1 MRRFPLLLVLMA
13 SVAAAQVPTPETFL
27 GYALGE
33 RFTPHHRVVD
43 YVEAVGGASPLVTVE
58 HYGET
63 PEGRPLL
70 LAGSVGLR
78 PRTECLS
85 RAPREAVQASP
96 TWRSEAAVML
106 SAWAP

>member
-43 YVEAVGGASPLVTVE
+43 YVEVE
-58 HYGET
+58 VNWDSNG
-63 PEGRPLL
+63 
-70 LAGSVGLR
+70 
-78 PRTECLS
+78 
-85 RAPREAVQASP
+85 
-96 TWRSEAAVML
+96 
-106 SAWAP
+106 